1 MFFFC
6 FSLFFFFCFFL
17 FFFLGFAAFYRVSAI
32 DAKIRSPKSKR
43 SSYNRVTGFYWVFFS
58 FAGRSG
64 GGGGRKRNCK
74 LKKKGGGAWTA
85 GPGGGEWKQG
95 RNGTGGER
103 EKSDDE
109 KGWTEHEL
117 ITNGLGPQP
126 ERALAPHWSAPV
138 T

>member
-1 MFFFC
+1 MPFCSSSSSAVIFRFC
-6 FSLFFFFCFFL
+6 FGSTVRPCFSSVSPCFFFF

-85 GPGGGEWKQG
+85 GPGGGSGNRGETE
-95 RNGTGGER
+95 RVER
-103 EKSDDE
+103 ERKVMMK
-109 KGWTEHEL
+109 KGGRST
-117 ITNGLGPQP
+117 
-126 ERALAPHWSAPV
+126 S
-138 T
+138 